1 MKLLITTLLLCFTTL
16 ESVNAQISN
25 SFTEKEAFVE
35 GKNYIEG
42 DMLIQL
48 APNASIRSL
57 IEKAPANFE
66 VKINRLLS
74 QPMKVWLINFNYNN
88 VSNHV
93 LLNWLYEQD
102 EVAIAQNNHKIKMIK
117 EQREGSEGSVPTMYE
132 KISSDKL
139 ETIKNS
145 LKSINNS
152 FLGREYLKK
161 KKALI
166 LKIFDDAPL
175 TKKYD
180 EKLDALPES
189 GASNYTGET
198 KKKRKEIVKE
208 KREKCVSYSKIAGM
222 VADKLACQSNRKYV
236 RKILEAS
243 RSSLLEKKLIK
254 VEKKLSK
261 IS

>member
-1 MKLLITTLLLCFTTL
+1 MKKRD
-16 ESVNAQISN
+16 SN
-25 SFTEKEAFVE
+25 PYDLKTHEETPS
-35 GKNYIEG
+35 NY
-42 DMLIQL
+42 
-48 APNASIRSL
+48 
-57 IEKAPANFE
+57 
-66 VKINRLLS
+66 LS
-74 QPMKVWLINFNYNN
+74 AEELINYFNSHDIPFERSDNLPRFCDNN
-88 VSNHV
+88 
-93 LLNWLYEQD
+93 
-102 EVAIAQNNHKIKMIK
+102 KIKMIK
-117 EQREGSEGSVPTMYE
+117 EKRDGSEGSVPTVYE

-189 GASNYTGET
+189 GASNYTGEI

-208 KREKCVSYSKIAGM
+208 KRGKCVSYSKIARM
-222 VADKLACQSNRKYV
+222 VNDKLSCQSNRKYV

-254 VEKKLSK
+254 VEKN
-261 IS
+261 

>member
-1 MKLLITTLLLCFTTL
+1 MKKRDSNPYALKTL
-16 ESVNAQISN
+16 E
-25 SFTEKEAFVE
+25 EAPS
-35 GKNYIEG
+35 KY
-42 DMLIQL
+42 
-48 APNASIRSL
+48 
-57 IEKAPANFE
+57 
-66 VKINRLLS
+66 LS
-74 QPMKVWLINFNYNN
+74 AEQLINYFNSHSIPFERSDN
-88 VSNHV
+88 
-93 LLNWLYEQD
+93 LPRFCD
-102 EVAIAQNNHKIKMIK
+102 NHKIKMIK
-117 EQREGSEGSVPTMYE
+117 EVRAGSYGSTPTLYE

-189 GASNYTGET
+189 GDSNFTGEIR
-198 KKKRKEIVKE
+198 KRRKEIVKE
-208 KREKCVSYSKIAGM
+208 KREKCTSYTKIARIVG
-222 VADKLACQSNRKYV
+222 DKLGCQSNRKYV

-254 VEKKLSK
+254 VEKN
-261 IS
+261 

>member
-1 MKLLITTLLLCFTTL
+1 MEKRD
-16 ESVNAQISN
+16 SN
-25 SFTEKEAFVE
+25 PYDLKTHEEAPS
-35 GKNYIEG
+35 NY
-42 DMLIQL
+42 
-48 APNASIRSL
+48 
-57 IEKAPANFE
+57 
-66 VKINRLLS
+66 LS
-74 QPMKVWLINFNYNN
+74 AEELINYFNSHGIPFERSDN
-88 VSNHV
+88 
-93 LLNWLYEQD
+93 LPRFCD
-102 EVAIAQNNHKIKMIK
+102 NHKIKMIK

-152 FLGREYLKK
+152 FLGREFLKK